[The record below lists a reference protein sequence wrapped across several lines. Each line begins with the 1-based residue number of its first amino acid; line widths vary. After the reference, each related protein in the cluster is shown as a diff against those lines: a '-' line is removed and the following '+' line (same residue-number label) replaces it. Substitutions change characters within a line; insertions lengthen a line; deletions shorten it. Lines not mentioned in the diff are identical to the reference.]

1 MARRFCSISL
11 DSFSRRLIKSKS
23 KSSPNGLSDAAQK
36 KSTSEL
42 DEAVV
47 KECGGPTGAGGM
59 TVLGVTEVPG
69 LCIPDKALRF

>member
-1 MARRFCSISL
+1 VNRALGLSL
-11 DSFSRRLIKSKS
+11 DGVPTVDVYFVQRHADV
-23 KSSPNGLSDAAQK
+23 DAAQK

-59 TVLGVTEVPG
+59 TVLGVTKVPEF
-69 LCIPDKALRF
+69 CIPDKALRF